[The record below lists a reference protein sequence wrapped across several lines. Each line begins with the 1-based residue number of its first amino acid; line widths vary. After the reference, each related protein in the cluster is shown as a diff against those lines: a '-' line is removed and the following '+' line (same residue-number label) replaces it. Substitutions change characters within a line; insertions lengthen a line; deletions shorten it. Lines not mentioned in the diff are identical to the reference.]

1 MIFKKDNKNVVSY
14 FSLGKGELFIIEG
27 STSVFMKT
35 GPAKIKGGV
44 LNPTDVNAVNL
55 QSGEFC
61 TFSIADDVIKVEG
74 TLTYKEV

>member
-1 MIFKKDNKNVVSY
+1 MIFKKDSKNLVSY
-14 FSLGKGELFIIEG
+14 FSLNKGDLFIIEG

-35 GPAKIKGGV
+35 DLAKIKGSI
-44 LNPTDVNAVNL
+44 LNPTEVNAVNL

-61 TFSIADDVIKVEG
+61 TFAFLDDVIKVEG